1 MKLQG
6 YLKGSGKLGNMVV
19 ARVAGETIARDYN
32 PNVANPNTNLQV
44 GQRSRFKLASQV
56 SAALAPIIAIPR
68 QGLKSARNL
77 FVKKNFENFV
87 KVGDNSAVNLPALQ
101 ITAGSIAVPVI
112 EITRSSGGEGLMTL
126 NLLNTAP
133 EGLSRMVYCIYK
145 VDANQQLEFVRSV
158 VQSEAGENNDF
169 EISTEKVDGQILI
182 LAYGIFDANAS
193 ATAKYA
199 DYAVASAQDIA
210 QLIASRALST
220 TDFRF
225 TKTAG
230 IMLQTGETSGT
241 SVEVP
246 SYIVS
251 VTAGEGGTA
260 TVSNGGIIPQGSQ
273 CTITATPNTGYSI
286 RDIKVNGTSVGWS
299 SPYTF
304 TPSGNTAVEVTFMPS
319 N

>member
-87 KVGDNSAVNLPALQ
+87 KVGDNAAVNLPALQ
-101 ITAGSIAVPVI
+101 ITAGSVAVPVFVI
-112 EITRSSGGEGLMTL
+112 NRQSVEMTMNIL
-126 NLLNTAP
+126 TSAP

-145 VDANQQLEFVRSV
+145 VNAYQQLEFVRSV
-158 VQSEAGENNDF
+158 IQSEAGQDNDF
-169 EISTEKVDGQILI
+169 AVTVDAVTGQILI
-182 LAYGIFDANAS
+182 LAYGMFDTDAS

-199 DYAVASAQDIA
+199 NYAVQSAQDIA
-210 QLIASRALST
+210 QLIATRAMST
-220 TDFRF
+220 SDFRF

-230 IMLQTGETSGT
+230 IMLQSGDSSGE

-251 VTAGEGGTA
+251 VTAGNGGTA
-260 TVSNGGIIPQGSQ
+260 TVSNNGIIPEGQS
-273 CTITATPNTGYSI
+273 CTITATPATGYDI
-286 RDIKVNGTSVGWS
+286 DDIKVNGVSVGAT

-304 TPSGNTAVEVTFMPS
+304 TPTGNTAVQVDFIPVQ
-319 N
+319 

>member
-56 SAALAPIIAIPR
+56 SAALADVIAIPR

-101 ITAGSIAVPVI
+101 ITAGSISPLVI
-112 EITRSSGGEGLMTL
+112 EVDRSGTDMEIYL
-126 NLLNTAP
+126 NNGAP

-145 VDANQQLEFVRSV
+145 VGAYQQLEFIRSIV
-158 VQSEAGENNDF
+158 LTEAGSDDDF
-169 EISTEKVDGQILI
+169 EASTEKVTGQILV

-199 DYAVASAQDIA
+199 DYAVESAQDIA
-210 QLIASRALST
+210 QLVATRALST

-225 TKTAG
+225 TKTSG
-230 IMLQTGETSGT
+230 VMLQSSDTSGS
-241 SVEVP
+241 SVIVP

-251 VTAGEGGTA
+251 VTAGNGGTA
-260 TVSNGGIIPQGSQ
+260 AVSNNGIIPQGSS
-273 CTITATPNTGYSI
+273 CTITVTPDANHAI
-286 RDIKVNGTSVGWS
+286 DDIKVNGASVGAT

-304 TPSGNTAVEVTFMPS
+304 TPSGNTSVEVSFIPVV
-319 N
+319 

>member
-19 ARVAGETIARDYN
+19 AKVAGETIARDYN
-32 PNVANPNTNLQV
+32 PNVANPNTSLQV

-77 FVKKNFENFV
+77 FVKKNFENFI

-101 ITAGSIAVPVI
+101 ITAGSVSAPIVESTRDSESMTIFLTNEDKSGIA
-112 EITRSSGGEGLMTL
+112 
-126 NLLNTAP
+126 
-133 EGLSRMVYCIYK
+133 RMVYTIYR
-145 VDANQQLEFVRSV
+145 VNEYQQLEFAFSDVIERDPSDAIFDCDAPLV
-158 VQSEAGENNDF
+158 E
-169 EISTEKVDGQILI
+169 GQILI
-182 LAYGIFDANAS
+182 LAYGIYDTSAAAS
-193 ATAKYA
+193 AKYA
-199 DYAVASAQDIA
+199 DYTVASAQDIA
-210 QLIASRALST
+210 QLIATRALST

-230 IMLQTGETSGT
+230 IMMQSGDTSGT

-251 VTAGEGGTA
+251 VTAGKGGTA
-260 TVSNGGIIPQGSQ
+260 TASNGGIIPQGSQ
-273 CTITATPNTGYSI
+273 CTITATPDTGYAI
-286 RDIKVNGTSVGWS
+286 GEIKVNGTSVGWN

-304 TPSGNTAVEVTFMPS
+304 TPSGNTSVVVSFIPS

>member
-19 ARVAGETIARDYN
+19 AKVAGETIARDYN

-44 GQRSRFKLASQV
+44 SQRSRFKLASQV

-87 KVGDNSAVNLPALQ
+87 KVGNNSAVNLPALQ
-101 ITAGSIAVPVI
+101 ITNGSIAAPVI
-112 EITRSSGGEGLMTL
+112 YVDHG
-126 NLLNTAP
+126 NTQISASLADSIP
-133 EGLSRMVYCIYK
+133 EGLSRMVYCLFK
-145 VDANQQLEFVRSV
+145 VDAKQQLNF
-158 VQSEAGENNDF
+158 VQSAIVDTPGTGNDYAAIF
-169 EISTEKVDGQILI
+169 PAMSEQILV
-182 LAYGIFDANAS
+182 LAYGIYDADAS
-193 ATAKYA
+193 ASAKYA
-199 DYAVASAQDIA
+199 DYAVSSAQDIA
-210 QLIASRALST
+210 QLVATRALAT

-230 IMLQTGETSGT
+230 VMLQSGESE
-241 SVEVP
+241 SSDANVP

-251 VTAGEGGTA
+251 VTATNGGTA
-260 TVSNGGIIPQGSQ
+260 TASNNGIIPQGSS
-273 CTITATPNTGYSI
+273 CTITATPATGYAL
-286 RDIKVNGTSVGWS
+286 DAIKVNGVNVGMT

-304 TPSGNTAVEVTFMPS
+304 TPSGNTSVEVEFIPVQ
-319 N
+319 

>member
-32 PNVANPNTNLQV
+32 PNVANPNTDLQV

-101 ITAGSIAVPVI
+101 ITAGSIAVPVVYVGRENNVLTMCI
-112 EITRSSGGEGLMTL
+112 NEA
-126 NLLNTAP
+126 AP
-133 EGLSRMVYCIYK
+133 EYISRMVYCLYK
-145 VDANQQLEFVRSV
+145 VDAQQQLQL
-158 VQSEAGENNDF
+158 VQSFVQNDPGSDADF
-169 EISTEKVDGQILI
+169 AVSTTNISGQILV
-182 LAYGIFDANAS
+182 LAYGIADANAS
-193 ATAKYA
+193 ASAKYA

-210 QLIASRALST
+210 QLVATRTLST
-220 TDFRF
+220 IDFRF

-230 IMLQTGETSGT
+230 VMLQSGDTEGT

-246 SYIVS
+246 SFIVS

-260 TVSNGGIIPQGSQ
+260 TASNNGIIPEGSQ

-286 RDIKVNGTSVGWS
+286 RDIKVNGTSVGWN

-319 N
+319 A

>member
-56 SAALAPIIAIPR
+56 SAALADVIAIPR

-87 KVGDNSAVNLPALQ
+87 KVGDNSAVNLPAIQ
-101 ITAGSIAVPVI
+101 ITAGSVNMPLMALNR
-112 EITRSSGGEGLMTL
+112 TSSGITVSLDSVAE
-126 NLLNTAP
+126 NLL
-133 EGLSRMVYCIYK
+133 SRAVYCLYK
-145 VDANQQLEFVRSV
+145 VEANQQLQFIESV
-158 VQSEAGENNDF
+158 VVEEAGGDGDF
-169 EISTEKVDGQILI
+169 TAVLSATDGQILV
-182 LAYGIFDANAS
+182 LGYGIIDANAS

-199 DYAVASAQDIA
+199 DYNVSSGQEIA
-210 QLIASRALST
+210 QLVATRALST

-230 IMLQTGETSGT
+230 VMLQTGENSGS

-251 VTAGEGGTA
+251 VTSTNGGTA
-260 TVSNGGIIPQGSQ
+260 TASNNGIIPQGSS
-273 CTITATPNTGYSI
+273 CTITATPTSGYAL
-286 RDIKVNGTSVGWS
+286 DAIKVNGVNVGMT

-304 TPSGNTAVEVTFMPS
+304 TPSGNTSVEVEFIPVQ
-319 N
+319 

>member
-1 MKLQG
+1 
-6 YLKGSGKLGNMVV
+6 MVV

-32 PNVANPNTNLQV
+32 PIVANPNTNLQV

-101 ITAGSIAVPVI
+101 ITAGSIAAPIVEVERETTNTI
-112 EITRSSGGEGLMTL
+112 IGLSAA
-126 NLLNTAP
+126 AP
-133 EGLSRMVYCIYK
+133 EGLSRMVYCFFK
-145 VDANQQLEFVRSV
+145 VDANQQLQFVKSV
-158 VQSEAGENNDF
+158 VQSNAGETRDF
-169 EISTEKVDGQILI
+169 EVITPSIAGQILI
-182 LAYGIFDANAS
+182 LAYGMYDADAS
-193 ATAKYA
+193 ASAKYA
-199 DYAVASAQDIA
+199 DYVVQSAQDIA
-210 QLIASRALST
+210 QLVATRALST

-230 IMLQTGETSGT
+230 IMMQSGDTSGT

-251 VTAGEGGTA
+251 VTASNGGTA
-260 TVSNGGIIPQGSQ
+260 TASNGGIIPEGSS
-273 CTITATPNTGYSI
+273 CTITATPDTGYAI
-286 RDIKVNGTSVGWS
+286 EDIKVNGTSVGWN

-304 TPSGNTAVEVTFMPS
+304 TPSGDTSVHVSFIPS

>member
-56 SAALAPIIAIPR
+56 SAALADIIAIPR
-68 QGLKSARNL
+68 QGLKSSRNL

-87 KVGDNSAVNLPALQ
+87 KVGNNSAVNLPALQ
-101 ITAGSIAVPVI
+101 ITAGSIAVPVVEMSRSNS
-112 EITRSSGGEGLMTL
+112 EIGVNVLG
-126 NLLNTAP
+126 TAP
-133 EGLSRMVYCIYK
+133 DGLSRMVYCLYK
-145 VDANQQLEFVRSV
+145 VNANQQLEFVK
-158 VQSEAGENNDF
+158 SEISENNEGEDPF
-169 EISTEKVDGQILI
+169 PVSFPLITGQILL
-182 LAYGIFDANAS
+182 LAYGIYDANAAAS
-193 ATAKYA
+193 AKYA
-199 DYAVASAQDIA
+199 DYAVASAQEIA
-210 QLIASRALST
+210 QLIATRALST

-230 IMLQTGETSGT
+230 VMLQTGESNGT
-241 SVEVP
+241 SVIVP

-251 VTAGEGGTA
+251 VTSSGHGTV

-273 CTITATPNTGYSI
+273 CTITATPDTGYDI
-286 RDIKVNGTSVGWS
+286 EDIKVNGASVGWT

-304 TPSGNTAVEVTFMPS
+304 TPSGNTSVEVSFIPTT
-319 N
+319 

>member
-1 MKLQG
+1 
-6 YLKGSGKLGNMVV
+6 MVV

-68 QGLKSARNL
+68 LGLKSARNL

-101 ITAGSIAVPVI
+101 ITAGSIAVPVV
-112 EITRSSGGEGLMTL
+112 EVDRDSSHL
-126 NLLNTAP
+126 NIMLSDEAP
-133 EGLSRMVYCIYK
+133 EGLSRMVYSIYK
-145 VDANQQLEFVRSV
+145 VDAYQQLQFVKSI
-158 VQSEAGENNDF
+158 VQSEAGSINDF
-169 EISTEKVDGQILI
+169 AVQTTAVTGQILI
-182 LAYGIFDANAS
+182 LAYGIYDADAS

-210 QLIASRALST
+210 QLVATRALST

-230 IMLQTGETSGT
+230 VMMQSGDTSGS

-251 VTAGEGGTA
+251 VTAGNGGTA
-260 TVSNGGIIPQGSQ
+260 TASNNGIIPQGSQ
-273 CTITATPNTGYSI
+273 CTITATPETGYAI
-286 RDIKVNGTSVGWS
+286 EDIKVNGVSVGWN

-304 TPSGNTAVEVTFMPS
+304 TPSGNTSVHVSFIPS

>member
-56 SAALAPIIAIPR
+56 SAALADVIAIPR
-68 QGLKSARNL
+68 QGLKSARNI

-87 KVGDNSAVNLPALQ
+87 KVGGNSAVNLPALQ
-101 ITAGSIAVPVI
+101 ITAGSIAVPVVYMQRDSS
-112 EITRSSGGEGLMTL
+112 EISV
-126 NLLNTAP
+126 NLQNVAP
-133 EGLSRMVYCIYK
+133 EGLSRMVYCLFK
-145 VDANQQLEFVRSV
+145 VDANQQLSF
-158 VQSEAGENNDF
+158 VQSAIVDEPGEDF
-169 EISTEKVDGQILI
+169 DFITTFPTVAGQILL
-182 LAYGIFDANAS
+182 LAYGIYDADAS
-193 ATAKYA
+193 ASAKYA

-210 QLIASRALST
+210 QLVATRALST

-230 IMLQTGETSGT
+230 IMLQNGDSSGT
-241 SVEVP
+241 SVVVP

-251 VTAGEGGTA
+251 VTAGNGGTA
-260 TVSNGGIIPQGSQ
+260 TASNNGIIPEGES
-273 CTITATPNTGYSI
+273 CTITATPATGYAI
-286 RDIKVNGTSVGWS
+286 DAIKVNGVSVGS
-299 SPYTF
+299 TSPYTF
-304 TPSGNTAVEVTFMPS
+304 TPSGNTSVQVDFLPVT
-319 N
+319 

>member
-32 PNVANPNTNLQV
+32 PNVANPNTDSQV

-56 SAALAPIIAIPR
+56 SAALAPVIAIPR

-87 KVGDNSAVNLPALQ
+87 KVGNNAAVNLPALE
-101 ITAGSIAVPVI
+101 ITAGSISAPVLSS
-112 EITRSSGGEGLMTL
+112 TRNSSQISVGLTV
-126 NLLNTAP
+126 AD
-133 EGLSRMVYCIYK
+133 ESGLARMVYALFK
-145 VDANQQLEFVRSV
+145 VDADQQLQYVNSQV
-158 VQSEAGENNDF
+158 KEADDANPNF
-169 EISTEKVDGQILI
+169 TAQFSLISGQILI
-182 LAYGIFDANAS
+182 LGYGIYDADAS

-199 DYAVASAQDIA
+199 DYAVASAQDVA
-210 QLIASRALST
+210 NLVATRALST

-230 IMLQTGETSGT
+230 IMMQSGDTSGS
-241 SVEVP
+241 SVIVP

-251 VTAGEGGTA
+251 VTAGDGGTA
-260 TVSNGGIIPQGSQ
+260 SASNNGIIPQGSS
-273 CTITATPNTGYSI
+273 CTITATPDTGYGV
-286 RDIKVNGTSVGWS
+286 RDIKVDGTSVGWG
-299 SPYTF
+299 PTYTF
-304 TPSGNTAVEVTFMPS
+304 TPTGNTSVEVTFMPQG
-319 N
+319 

>member
-68 QGLKSARNL
+68 QGLQSARNL
-77 FVKKNFENFV
+77 FVKKNFDNFV
-87 KVGDNSAVNLPALQ
+87 KVGDNSAVNLTALQ
-101 ITAGSIAVPVI
+101 ITAGSIAVPVV
-112 EITRSSGGEGLMTL
+112 EVERDSADL
-126 NLLNTAP
+126 NMMLQNTAP

-145 VDANQQLEFVRSV
+145 VGPTQQLEFVRSIV
-158 VQSEAGENNDF
+158 KSEAGSNNDF
-169 EISTEKVDGQILI
+169 EATTPSVAGQILI
-182 LAYGIFDANAS
+182 LAYGIYDANAS
-193 ATAKYA
+193 ASAKYA

-210 QLIASRALST
+210 QLIATRALST
-220 TDFRF
+220 IDFRF

-230 IMLQTGETSGT
+230 IMLQAGDESGT
-241 SVEVP
+241 SVVVP
-246 SYIVS
+246 SFIVS
-251 VTAGEGGTA
+251 VTAGNGGTA
-260 TVSNGGIIPQGSQ
+260 TASNNGIIPEGSS
-273 CTITATPNTGYSI
+273 CTITATPDTGYSI
-286 RDIKVNGTSVGWS
+286 RDIKVNGTSVGWN

-319 N
+319 A

>member
-56 SAALAPIIAIPR
+56 SAALADVIAIPR

-77 FVKKNFENFV
+77 FVKKNFDNFV

-101 ITAGSIAVPVI
+101 ITAGSVSLPLVTMA
-112 EITRSSGGEGLMTL
+112 RDSSGITVGFEEA
-126 NLLNTAP
+126 NHS
-133 EGLSRMVYCIYK
+133 GLSRMVYSLFR
-145 VDANQQLEFVRSV
+145 VTQLQELALVESQV
-158 VQSEAGENNDF
+158 VEDEDGTGFFNASFGAL
-169 EISTEKVDGQILI
+169 SGQIL
-182 LAYGIFDANAS
+182 LLCYGIYDTDAAAS
-193 ATAKYA
+193 AKYA
-199 DYAVASAQDIA
+199 DYKVASGQDIA
-210 QLIASRALST
+210 QLVATRAMST
-220 TDFRF
+220 SDFRF

-230 IMLQTGETSGT
+230 IMLQTGEDSGT

-251 VTAGEGGTA
+251 VTAGNGGTA
-260 TVSNGGIIPQGSQ
+260 TASNNGIIPQGSQ
-273 CTITATPNTGYSI
+273 CTITATPSQGYAL
-286 RDIKVNGTSVGWS
+286 DEIKIGGFTASTS

-304 TPSGNTAVEVTFMPS
+304 TPTANTAVEVTFMPVV
-319 N
+319 

>member
-101 ITAGSIAVPVI
+101 ITAGSVSVPVVTI
-112 EITRSSGGEGLMTL
+112 DRGGSSIGVS
-126 NLLNTAP
+126 LLEEAP
-133 EGLSRMVYCIYK
+133 EGLSRMVYCLYK
-145 VDANQQLEFVRSV
+145 VDAKQQLSFVESKIV
-158 VQSEAGENNDF
+158 EEPGGDNDF
-169 EISTEKVDGQILI
+169 AAEMDIVSGQILL
-182 LAYGIFDANAS
+182 LAYGIYDTNAS

-210 QLIASRALST
+210 QLVATRALSA

-230 IMLQTGETSGT
+230 IMLQTGETTGT

-246 SYIVS
+246 SYLVS
-251 VTAGEGGTA
+251 VTAGNGGTA
-260 TVSNGGIIPQGSQ
+260 TASNGGIIPQGES
-273 CTITATPNTGYSI
+273 CTITATPDTGYAI
-286 RDIKVNGTSVGWS
+286 DAIKVNGVSVGS
-299 SPYTF
+299 TSPYTF
-304 TPSGNTAVEVTFMPS
+304 TPAGNTSVQVDFLPVT
-319 N
+319 

>member
-77 FVKKNFENFV
+77 FVKKNFDNFV

-101 ITAGSIAVPVI
+101 ITAGSFACPVMQI
-112 EITRSSGGEGLMTL
+112 ERLQQEINV
-126 NLLNTAP
+126 NLYDSAP
-133 EGLSRMVYCIYK
+133 TSISRMVYCLFK
-145 VDANQQLEFVRSV
+145 VNANQQLEFKESV
-158 VQSEAGENNDF
+158 IQEDAGASRTFEATF
-169 EISTEKVDGQILI
+169 SPTTGQILMLGYAI
-182 LAYGIFDANAS
+182 SDADAS
-193 ATAKYA
+193 ASAKYA
-199 DYAVASAQDIA
+199 DYEVASAQNIA
-210 QLIASRALST
+210 QLVATRALST
-220 TDFRF
+220 SDFRF
-225 TKTAG
+225 SKTGG
-230 IMLQTGETSGT
+230 IMLQTGENDGS

-251 VTAGEGGTA
+251 VTSSGHGNATA
-260 TVSNGGIIPQGSQ
+260 SNGGIIPQGSQ
-273 CTITATPNTGYSI
+273 CTITATPDTGYAI
-286 RDIKVNGTSVGWS
+286 DAIKVNGVTVGMT

-304 TPSGNTAVEVTFMPS
+304 TPSGDTAVFVEFIPVQ
-319 N
+319 

>member
-1 MKLQG
+1 
-6 YLKGSGKLGNMVV
+6 MVV

-56 SAALAPIIAIPR
+56 SAALADVIVIPR

-77 FVKKNFENFV
+77 FVKKNFDNFV

-101 ITAGSIAVPVI
+101 ITAGSISMPVF
-112 EITRSSGGEGLMTL
+112 EVDRSSSSLDL
-126 NLLNTAP
+126 YLDDVAP
-133 EGLSRMVYCIYK
+133 EGLSRVVYCIYA
-145 VDANQQLEFVRSV
+145 VDANQKLQLVRSI
-158 VQSEAGENNDF
+158 VQSEKGADEDF
-169 EISTEKVDGQILI
+169 KTTTPNVIGQILI
-182 LAYGIFDANAS
+182 LAYGIYDANAS

-199 DYAVASAQDIA
+199 DYAVQSAQDIA
-210 QLIASRALST
+210 QLVATRALST
-220 TDFRF
+220 NDFRF

-230 IMLQTGETSGT
+230 IMLQTSDTSGT

-251 VTAGEGGTA
+251 VTAGNGGTA
-260 TVSNGGIIPQGSQ
+260 TASNNGVIPQGSS
-273 CTITATPNTGYSI
+273 CTITATPDTGYVI
-286 RDIKVNGTSVGWS
+286 GDIKVNGSSVGWT

-304 TPSGNTAVEVTFMPS
+304 TPSGNTSVEVTFIPS
-319 N
+319 A

>member
-19 ARVAGETIARDYN
+19 AKVAGETIARDYN

-101 ITAGSIAVPVI
+101 ITAGSIAAVQIAV
-112 EITRSSGGEGLMTL
+112 ERDGSEGTNV
-126 NLLNTAP
+126 NLLYAP
-133 EGLSRMVYCIYK
+133 AEGLSRMVYSLYK
-145 VDANQQLEFVRSV
+145 VNANQQLEFVESAV
-158 VQSEAGENNDF
+158 VNEAGEDNDF
-169 EISTEKVDGQILI
+169 FATMKPVSGQMLV
-182 LAYGIFDANAS
+182 LAYGIFDADAS
-193 ATAKYA
+193 AAAKYA

-210 QLIASRALST
+210 QLVATRAIST

-225 TKTAG
+225 TKTSG
-230 IMLQTGETSGT
+230 CMLQSNENSGT
-241 SVEVP
+241 SIIVP
-246 SYIVS
+246 SFIVS
-251 VTAGEGGTA
+251 VTSTGHGNV
-260 TVSNGGIIPQGSQ
+260 TVSNNGVIPQGSS
-273 CTITATPNTGYSI
+273 CTITATADTGYAI
-286 RDIKVNGTSVGWS
+286 DAIKVNGVNVGMT

-304 TPSGNTAVEVTFMPS
+304 TPSGNTSVEVEFIPVQ
-319 N
+319 

>member
-77 FVKKNFENFV
+77 FVKKNFDNFV
-87 KVGDNSAVNLPALQ
+87 KVGDNAAVNLPALQ
-101 ITAGSIAVPVI
+101 ITAGSLSPLVI
-112 EITRSSGGEGLMTL
+112 EADRDNTGLTI
-126 NLLNTAP
+126 LLHGTAP
-133 EGLSRMVYCIYK
+133 EGLSRMVYCVYK
-145 VDANQQLEFVRSV
+145 VGEYQQLEFVRSI
-158 VQSEAGENNDF
+158 VQTEAGEDNDF
-169 EISTEKVDGQILI
+169 IAKTRTVNGQILI
-182 LAYGIFDANAS
+182 LAYGILDANAS

-199 DYAVASAQDIA
+199 DYAVQSAQDIA

-225 TKTAG
+225 TKTSG
-230 IMLQTGETSGT
+230 IMMQANEDHGQ
-241 SVEVP
+241 SVDVP
-246 SYIVS
+246 VFIVS
-251 VTAGEGGTA
+251 VTAGNGGTA
-260 TVSNGGIIPQGSQ
+260 TASNGGIISQGSS
-273 CTITATPNTGYSI
+273 CTITATPDTGYVI
-286 RDIKVNGTSVGWS
+286 EDIKVNGVSVGWN

-304 TPSGNTAVEVTFMPS
+304 TPSGNTSVQVSFIPS
-319 N
+319 A

>member
-87 KVGDNSAVNLPALQ
+87 KVGDNSAVNLTALQ
-101 ITAGSIAVPVI
+101 ITAGSIAVPVV
-112 EITRSSGGEGLMTL
+112 EIARTSSNITV
-126 NLLNTAP
+126 NTVGAAP
-133 EGLSRMVYCIYK
+133 EGMSRMVYCLYK
-145 VDANQQLEFVRSV
+145 VNANQQLAF
-158 VQSEAGENNDF
+158 VQSIIAEDPATDDGF
-169 EISTEKVDGQILI
+169 PATFPAVAGQILL
-182 LAYGIFDANAS
+182 LAYGIYDADAS
-193 ATAKYA
+193 ASAKYA
-199 DYAVASAQDIA
+199 DYAVQSAQDIA
-210 QLIASRALST
+210 QLVATRALST

-230 IMLQTGETSGT
+230 IMLQSGDDSGT
-241 SVEVP
+241 SVIVP

-251 VTAGEGGTA
+251 VTAGNGGTA
-260 TVSNGGIIPQGSQ
+260 TASNNGIIPEGSS
-273 CTITATPNTGYSI
+273 CTITATPAQGYAI
-286 RDIKVNGTSVGWS
+286 DVIKVNGVSVGS
-299 SPYTF
+299 TSPYTF
-304 TPSGNTAVEVTFMPS
+304 TPSGNTAVQVDFLPVT
-319 N
+319 

>member
-1 MKLQG
+1 
-6 YLKGSGKLGNMVV
+6 MVV

-44 GQRSRFKLASQV
+44 GQRSRFKLASQI
-56 SAALAPIIAIPR
+56 SAALADVIAIPR

-101 ITAGSIAVPVI
+101 ITAGSVSVPVVTCLRESDKI
-112 EITRSSGGEGLMTL
+112 IISLADEDASTL
-126 NLLNTAP
+126 K
-133 EGLSRMVYCIYK
+133 RMVYAIYK
-145 VDANQQLEFVRSV
+145 VNANQQLEFAA
-158 VQSEAGENNDF
+158 SEVIERDNENDDF
-169 EISTEKVDGQILI
+169 GWDAPLIAGQILI
-182 LAYGIFDANAS
+182 LAYGIHDTNAS
-193 ATAKYA
+193 ASAKYA

-210 QLIASRALST
+210 QLVATRALST

-230 IMLQTGETSGT
+230 IMLQSGEDSGT

-246 SYIVS
+246 SFIVS
-251 VTAGEGGTA
+251 VTAGNGGTA
-260 TVSNGGIIPQGSQ
+260 TASNNGIIPEGSS

-286 RDIKVNGTSVGWS
+286 DDIKVNGTSVGWS

-304 TPSGNTAVEVTFMPS
+304 TPSGNTSVEVTFMPT

>member
-56 SAALAPIIAIPR
+56 SAALTDVIAIPR

-77 FVKKNFENFV
+77 FVKKNFENFI

-101 ITAGSIAVPVI
+101 ITAGSVAVPVVAVSRDSSA
-112 EITRSSGGEGLMTL
+112 ITVMLTNEDTTGI
-126 NLLNTAP
+126 A
-133 EGLSRMVYCIYK
+133 RMVYNLYN
-145 VDANQQLEFVRSV
+145 VTAGQQLAFVDS
-158 VQSEAGENNDF
+158 
-169 EISTEKVDGQILI
+169 KVIEDDGDTHQFTATFGSLSGQILI
-182 LAYGIFDANAS
+182 LAYGIYDTNAAAS
-193 ATAKYA
+193 AKYA
-199 DYAVASAQDIA
+199 NYAVASGQDIA
-210 QLIASRALST
+210 QLVATRAMST
-220 TDFRF
+220 AEFRF

-230 IMLQTGETSGT
+230 VMLQSGENSGS

-251 VTAGEGGTA
+251 VTAGNGGTA
-260 TVSNGGIIPQGSQ
+260 TASNNGIIPQGSS
-273 CTITATPNTGYSI
+273 CTITATPETGYVVE
-286 RDIKVNGTSVGWS
+286 DIKVNGVSVGWN

-304 TPSGNTAVEVTFMPS
+304 TPSGNTSVHVSFIPS
-319 N
+319 A